1 LKKKKEQTKN
11 KGGAPVGNLNRATSA
26 LPAMERLKK
35 GKALPADLQRV
46 LQMAQN
52 ESQGLI
58 EHLGGQEVITHSELL
73 LARAWRR
80 AYQGELLI
88 WNHILEGGS
97 AILTDEAEGSW
108 DLQPGVQ
115 RLAGLISVQH
125 RILKTLGLE
134 RRAKNVNS
142 LEAYV
147 QSKYG
152 REEEE

>member
-1 LKKKKEQTKN
+1 
-11 KGGAPVGNLNRATSA
+11 
-26 LPAMERLKK
+26 
-35 GKALPADLQRV
+35 
-46 LQMAQN
+46 MAEN
-52 ESQGLI
+52 ENQGLI
-58 EHLGGQEVITHSELL
+58 DHLGGQEAITHSELL

-97 AILTDEAEGSW
+97 AILTDGADGSW

-115 RLAGLISVQH
+115 RVAGLISIQH

-134 RRAKNVNS
+134 RRAKNVND

-147 QSKYG
+147 RSKYEG
-152 REEEE
+152 GAEEKSAEKKS